1 VADDKQQASGM
12 RVTPRFPNGFVV
24 PEFPELPEDLIGRF
38 PSLKDWGRDIKK
50 WRDELTVVLRNLK

>member
-1 VADDKQQASGM
+1 M